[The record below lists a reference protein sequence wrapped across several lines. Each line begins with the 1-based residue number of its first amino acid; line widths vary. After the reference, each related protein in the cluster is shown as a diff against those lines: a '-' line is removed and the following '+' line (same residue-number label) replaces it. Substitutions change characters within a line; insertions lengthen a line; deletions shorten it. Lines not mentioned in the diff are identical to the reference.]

1 MNEQLGCCSRSPTH
15 TKRSLNPLRAGSPIP
30 SSPAPAPQAPPPRL
44 PSPGWDPRTFAA
56 MKFGAPRAATSRRRR
71 EGSVVVFPRAAPAR
85 APAPVPLSGG
95 AACVPRGA
103 GCKRS
108 LAPAGLLLPSPAPS
122 LPPAGHCLRAP
133 RPRPPPARPP
143 RPSPPT
149 SPDPK
154 FWQRG
159 KWPGSGPAG
168 RRVPTRGVPSVFL
181 KSTLPAAA
189 AAAAAPAAE
198 SLGLQPGGSQVSRKT
213 ESAGGAPGKGC
224 GWGAPTSRVRQARGR
239 VCGSPSVASEG
250 FSMGKWRGAR
260 GAALPPL
267 HCTLLHIQ
275 YMQPG
280 ETENTHFI

>member
-1 MNEQLGCCSRSPTH
+1 M
-15 TKRSLNPLRAGSPIP
+15 
-30 SSPAPAPQAPPPRL
+30 
-44 PSPGWDPRTFAA
+44 
-56 MKFGAPRAATSRRRR
+56 
-71 EGSVVVFPRAAPAR
+71 
-85 APAPVPLSGG
+85 PLSGG

-133 RPRPPPARPP
+133 HPPPARPP

-154 FWQRG
+154 FWRRG
-159 KWPGSGPAG
+159 KVPRERAG
-168 RRVPTRGVPSVFL
+168 WRRLRTRGVPSVFL
-181 KSTLPAAA
+181 KSSLPAAA

-213 ESAGGAPGKGC
+213 ESAGRAPEKGWR
-224 GWGAPTSRVRQARGR
+224 WGALTSRARRARGR
-239 VCGSPSVASEG
+239 VCGSPSVASQG